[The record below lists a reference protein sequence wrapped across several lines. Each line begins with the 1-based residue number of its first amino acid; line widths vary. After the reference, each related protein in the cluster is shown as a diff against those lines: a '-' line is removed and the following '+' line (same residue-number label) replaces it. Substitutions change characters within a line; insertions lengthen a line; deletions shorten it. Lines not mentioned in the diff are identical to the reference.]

1 MLRIGVIG
9 AGVVAARHA
18 DAYRRHPR
26 CALVAVTEPIA
37 ARGQAFAGR
46 YGATWYA
53 DYRDMLSKGHLD
65 AVSVCLPHHLH
76 HPVALAAA
84 EAGLHMLME
93 KPISLTVAEA
103 DEMIAACRR
112 FEVRMMLGFVHRFR
126 GEVLEAD
133 RLIAAGAIGR
143 PATAQDSICTLGGS
157 HPPAWVWEQT
167 QAGGGVLMYG
177 GIHSVDRLLWLLRSD
192 VVEVFA
198 YQTRYASPGNV
209 ENGLTAVLR
218 FANGAIAT
226 LFENSPPYGK
236 PGGWLTEIYG
246 TEGAIRIKTG
256 EWLELTTAE
265 QSSTQNF
272 TRYDHF
278 QREINEFVASLLED
292 RVPSVTAE
300 DGRRALAVARAI
312 YDSAASGQPRSV
324 EGS

>member
-1 MLRIGVIG
+1 MLQIGIIG

-26 CALVAVTEPIA
+26 CELVAIAEPDA
-37 ARGQAFAGR
+37 LRGQAFATT
-46 YGATWYA
+46 YGATWYL
-53 DYRDMLSKGHLD
+53 DYRDMLSNSRLD
-65 AVSVCLPHHLH
+65 AASICVPHHLH
-76 HPVALAAA
+76 HPVALATA

-93 KPISLTVAEA
+93 KPISLTLAEA
-103 DEMIAACRR
+103 DQMIAACQR
-112 FEVRMMLGFVHRFR
+112 FGVRMMLGFVHRFR
-126 GEVLEAD
+126 GELLEAE
-133 RLIAAGAIGR
+133 RLIVAGAIGR

-157 HPPAWVWEQT
+157 HPPAWVWEQAH
-167 QAGGGVLMYG
+167 AGGGVLMYG
-177 GIHSVDRLLWLLRSD
+177 GIHSVDRLLWLLQSN

-209 ENGLTAVLR
+209 ENGLAAVLR
-218 FANGAIAT
+218 FGDGVIAT

-236 PGGWLTEIYG
+236 PGGWITEIYG

-256 EWLELTTAE
+256 EWIELTTGE
-265 QSSTQNF
+265 HRYTQNF

-278 QREINEFVASLLED
+278 RREIDEFVASLLED
-292 RVPSVTAE
+292 RPPSVTAE

-324 EGS
+324 GE